1 MQEVFYEE
9 SANLH
14 NEKPAKTR
22 YTIFTI
28 VGVICIISA
37 VFSIIM
43 IWAAF
48 ITPMSEEQLAA
59 LTVRDFLLSI
69 LPLIILFVLML
80 AGAIFLFKKRHSV
93 YLSYDYTFVSG
104 ELRVSKVIHNRKRK
118 LLYRLSD
125 ERLIKIGR
133 VGSESYKKLKASP
146 DNKEDILTPNDE
158 AAEGKEFFYIQAS
171 TNVGKKILVFECRM
185 EMVATILRFI
195 NKNILESEFRQQTY
209 QNKNAAQNY
218 GNKWTKTDKTIP
230 PQLNNQSSNEIGK
243 CPNCGGKMKE
253 NGQDFVCPY
262 CGTRTERR

>member
-9 SANLH
+9 SAALH
-14 NEKPAKTR
+14 NEKPAKIR
-22 YTIFTI
+22 YTIFTV
-28 VGVICIISA
+28 VGVVCIISA
-37 VFSIIM
+37 IFAVIM

-48 ITPMSEEQLAA
+48 STPMSEEQLESI
-59 LTVRDFLLSI
+59 TIRDFFLSI
-69 LPLIILFVLML
+69 LPLIILFVLMV
-80 AGAIFLFKKRHSV
+80 AGSIFLFKKRHSV

-146 DNKEDILTPNDE
+146 DNKEDILTPNEE

-171 TNVGKKILVFECRM
+171 TNVGKKILVIECRM
-185 EMVATILRFI
+185 EMIAMILRYI

-209 QNKNAAQNY
+209 QNKNASQNY
-218 GNKWTKTDKTIP
+218 GK
-230 PQLNNQSSNEIGK
+230 Q
-243 CPNCGGKMKE
+243 
-253 NGQDFVCPY
+253 
-262 CGTRTERR
+262 